1 METYTGAQTTL
12 RDYLKVIF
20 RHKVMIIAILIIT
33 MVSVSVVL
41 ELKTDT
47 YRSQVRM
54 LIAARMST
62 EAGYYRELF
71 MANPVDTHKAIL
83 YSDPVMERVVTT
95 LRLDERPLDYEKKF
109 SSAIQLP
116 LIANETK
123 ELRDRIETMKPEQ
136 RRYFLFRKAV
146 SDLRENLEVESVKDT
161 HLFTVT
167 VTDFDPELAAIIAN
181 SVSRSYVI
189 FDLEQQLAELKLRYG
204 EEHMSIIQLETYM
217 TNFQKHLDGKLLP
230 VIESIGPATIKIV
243 EQAKLGVPVNEVSK
257 PILFALAFSASLL
270 FGIILAFGFERLN
283 QTFKSPQE
291 VERFLNI
298 PLLGAIPKKR
308 LKDKL
313 LISITNPTTSDYTRS
328 YQNLSNQIYLL
339 MKNKNMRTLLITHL
353 DTDRDAA
360 NIIANLGIYLSHE
373 LEYKVLIIDANLRN
387 PSISKLFNISD
398 NTGLADALAGGV
410 GLPRNQEIEKHQ
422 WMTLVAGGEGLLPLE
437 KAVQPKER
445 LLRRD
450 LRRGEGFLPLEKAV
464 QDMGSNLY
472 ILPAGQ
478 TALNPITLI
487 DSSMMSEIMRKAK
500 ERYDIVLV
508 NCTDLR
514 NFTDAIVISSITDG
528 VALVIEEGKTN
539 RMMVRGMIAPL
550 EQRKVNI
557 IGAILNNQRYV
568 LPKIIYKLT

>member
-33 MVSVSVVL
+33 MVSVSVML

-47 YRSQVRM
+47 YESQVKM
-54 LIAARMST
+54 LIAARMAT

-71 MANPVDTHKAIL
+71 IANPVDTHKAIL
-83 YSDPVMERVVTT
+83 YSDPVMERVVKT

-109 SSAIQLP
+109 SSAIKLP
-116 LIANETK
+116 LIENKTK
-123 ELRDRIETMKPEQ
+123 ELQDRIKKMKPEQ
-136 RRYFLFRKAV
+136 RQYFLFRKAV
-146 SDLRENLEVESVKDT
+146 YDLRENIKVEPVKDT

-167 VTDFDPELAAIIAN
+167 VTDFDPAWAEALAN
-181 SVSRSYVI
+181 SVSRSYMV
-189 FDLEQQLAELKLRYG
+189 FDLEQQIAELKLRYG
-204 EEHMSIIQLETYM
+204 EEHMSVIQLETYIKD
-217 TNFQKHLDGKLLP
+217 FQRHLDGKLLP

-243 EQAKLGVPVNEVSK
+243 EQAKVGVPANKVSQ
-257 PILFALAFSASLL
+257 PIFFALAFFASIL
-270 FGIILAFGFERLN
+270 FGIILAFGFEHLN

-298 PLLGAIPKKR
+298 PLLGSIPKKR
-308 LKDKL
+308 LRDKP
-313 LISITNPTTSDYTRS
+313 LISITNLTTSDYARS

-339 MKNKNMRTLLITHL
+339 MKNKNIRTLLVTHV
-353 DTDRDAA
+353 DTGRDAA

-373 LEYKVLIIDANLRN
+373 LGHKVLIIDANLRN
-387 PSISKLFNISD
+387 PSISKLFNLSD
-398 NTGLADALAGGV
+398 NTGLADALV
-410 GLPRNQEIEKHQ
+410 
-422 WMTLVAGGEGLLPLE
+422 GGERLLPLE
-437 KAVQPKER
+437 KAVH
-445 LLRRD
+445 
-450 LRRGEGFLPLEKAV
+450 
-464 QDMGSNLY
+464 DMGSNLY
-472 ILPAGQ
+472 ILPAGE
-478 TALNPITLI
+478 TMLNPITLI
-487 DSSMMSEIMRKAK
+487 DSSTMSEIMRKAK

-508 NCTDLR
+508 NCTDLK

-539 RMMVRGMIAPL
+539 RMIVRGIIAPL

-568 LPKIIYKLT
+568 IPKIIYKWT